1 MRTKVVADGQ
11 QVEIPALRK
20 YRTVGT
26 QKDNRTGER
35 KNPAKDKVIPNRQI
49 RSGKMKSDGER
60 RKVAKPVN
68 PYCQEKPLLLLTYPY
83 RKPTQVDEEKI
94 HRPTGEALLRNSA
107 K

>member
-1 MRTKVVADGQ
+1 MRAKAVADGQ
-11 QVEIPALRK
+11 QVEIPALRI

-26 QKDNRTGER
+26 QKDKRTGER
-35 KNPAKDKVIPNRQI
+35 KNPAKREAMLWRQTHITKVKR
-49 RSGKMKSDGER
+49 DGER
-60 RKVAKPVN
+60 RIVAKPPN
-68 PYCQEKPLLLLTYPY
+68 PSCREKPLLLYPYPY

>member
-1 MRTKVVADGQ
+1 MRAKTVADGQ
-11 QVEIPALRK
+11 LVDIPALGI

-26 QKDNRTGER
+26 QEDNKTGEW
-35 KNPAKDKVIPNRQI
+35 KNPGKHKAAVAGKTTTATAKCYT
-49 RSGKMKSDGER
+49 ER
-60 RKVAKPVN
+60 RIVAKLVN
-68 PYCQEKPLLLLTYPY
+68 PYCREKPLLLYTYPY